1 MRTAVF
7 DFDETLVYLHSALIW
22 SKHIH
27 LRNILKIPK
36 LLMLGKFN
44 GALGY
49 HRKAFE
55 WMVGKDVSRT
65 IETMKSLPPIPGAVN
80 YFRQLSARGY
90 KMIVMSYS
98 PGVFVSPWLA
108 ANGLE
113 SELICPDFVVKA
125 NMLKTI
131 SNDPVTR
138 TYLAELDRAKAKVLS
153 DLDIRPDICVGDNA
167 RRDRMCDQYI
177 DIRNLEPGY
186 HNIIKRTLRGLEHVF
201 R

>member
-44 GALGY
+44 GAPGY

-65 IETMKSLPPIPGAVN
+65 IETRSRCAGTPAGPC
-80 YFRQLSARGY
+80 RS
-90 KMIVMSYS
+90 
-98 PGVFVSPWLA
+98 
-108 ANGLE
+108 
-113 SELICPDFVVKA
+113 
-125 NMLKTI
+125 
-131 SNDPVTR
+131 
-138 TYLAELDRAKAKVLS
+138 
-153 DLDIRPDICVGDNA
+153 RPA
-167 RRDRMCDQYI
+167 Y
-177 DIRNLEPGY
+177 
-186 HNIIKRTLRGLEHVF
+186 
-201 R
+201 